1 MLNLHLASFSYLA
14 AAGSVNQKHTKHDK
28 NILNMKYLAN
38 YTVDILSSNQQILW
52 EARKVRLTEKN
63 GLFPIP
69 KNGQKVDSKC
79 SKFT

>member
-1 MLNLHLASFSYLA
+1 
-14 AAGSVNQKHTKHDK
+14 
-28 NILNMKYLAN
+28 MKYLAN